1 VRTSGSSGA
10 RYLSLSGRAGLL
22 AACALCCL
30 LSAHPAAWALSTEGA
45 AVTIVPDSL
54 LASESLAV
62 SGSEE
67 GLASASP
74 ARKETPVSGSVQL
87 SLGRVNL
94 VRLSGFTYAGKLSSQ
109 ALGLTPFSGG
119 PTALAPSFLGRSLG
133 MHPEAVASDDRATA
147 VKMEYGRGGA
157 KLAVDLSDVGARFPE
172 AGVALQSSDQAVAEA
187 LKAQAGLRTMN
198 LSGTLPLGSRLNLTS
213 TSVSV
218 YNDKPGDEKRGLTT
232 TDWTNAL
239 AFSTGRNSNLK
250 LNLVDH
256 SESWDPSTGKTG
268 LDRRTSQLSWDTSF
282 GAGGANSLRLGLTDA
297 QTKQGDQ
304 EQSERT
310 QEMHLALAP
319 LSRLKLSADQ
329 VAKEDAQGAAQT
341 TSNLGAVLQFAAGS
355 ELTANLT
362 TASPDGSA
370 DTRSRYLKLTSG
382 LGGGGSAMKLCAE
395 QKLSRVDGSGTA
407 EEAKYELTGGLGR
420 GAGQVHLRG
429 LVQEKRAVGADGAL
443 EQTSLL
449 HLDRAF
455 GPRVKLSADQEQVV
469 KGTNEQPEPA
479 AKTTVSLAADL
490 DARTKLVAAAG
501 SQRSGASP
509 AQSIR
514 DVMVERRVAP
524 LVLRAEERQRADVA
538 QTSSRSYG
546 ADLPIGKLP
555 DWAADFGRRHEFGD
569 IYEFLVA
576 KEAGWLEL
584 PFAGLRFARTQRGNG
599 PDAGVDTTLISY
611 RGVLARRYH
620 VQVTYQDR
628 PEYEEGDNKGRPM
641 EVERRYVALG
651 APLTRGLAV
660 RGWLTMEDKP
670 DDPLSTRHAVG
681 LGLFGKVHGDGQLEV
696 SYAQGRGQWE
706 GQGVTQD
713 AIAVLYAH
721 KVSEENQIAIK
732 VGYGQGE
739 GLADGRPADCR
750 VSIQYHKPV

>member
-1 VRTSGSSGA
+1 
-10 RYLSLSGRAGLL
+10 
-22 AACALCCL
+22 
-30 LSAHPAAWALSTEGA
+30 
-45 AVTIVPDSL
+45 
-54 LASESLAV
+54 
-62 SGSEE
+62 
-67 GLASASP
+67 
-74 ARKETPVSGSVQL
+74 
-87 SLGRVNL
+87 
-94 VRLSGFTYAGKLSSQ
+94 
-109 ALGLTPFSGG
+109 
-119 PTALAPSFLGRSLG
+119 
-133 MHPEAVASDDRATA
+133 
-147 VKMEYGRGGA
+147 
-157 KLAVDLSDVGARFPE
+157 
-172 AGVALQSSDQAVAEA
+172 
-187 LKAQAGLRTMN
+187 
-198 LSGTLPLGSRLNLTS
+198 
-213 TSVSV
+213 
-218 YNDKPGDEKRGLTT
+218 
-232 TDWTNAL
+232 
-239 AFSTGRNSNLK
+239 
-250 LNLVDH
+250 
-256 SESWDPSTGKTG
+256 
-268 LDRRTSQLSWDTSF
+268 
-282 GAGGANSLRLGLTDA
+282 
-297 QTKQGDQ
+297 
-304 EQSERT
+304 
-310 QEMHLALAP
+310 
-319 LSRLKLSADQ
+319 
-329 VAKEDAQGAAQT
+329 
-341 TSNLGAVLQFAAGS
+341 
-355 ELTANLT
+355 
-362 TASPDGSA
+362 
-370 DTRSRYLKLTSG
+370 
-382 LGGGGSAMKLCAE
+382 MKLCAE

-628 PEYEEGDNKGRPM
+628 PEYEEGDN
-641 EVERRYVALG
+641 
-651 APLTRGLAV
+651 
-660 RGWLTMEDKP
+660 
-670 DDPLSTRHAVG
+670 
-681 LGLFGKVHGDGQLEV
+681 
-696 SYAQGRGQWE
+696 GQWE